1 MVKMSILVKLETITN
16 ETFIPMWK
24 TGFLEFV
31 VHMSNIDAR
40 SVESLS
46 KLFETN
52 RPIVTH

>member
-1 MVKMSILVKLETITN
+1 MVKMSILVELETIN

-46 KLFETN
+46 KIFETN
-52 RPIVTH
+52 KPIVTY